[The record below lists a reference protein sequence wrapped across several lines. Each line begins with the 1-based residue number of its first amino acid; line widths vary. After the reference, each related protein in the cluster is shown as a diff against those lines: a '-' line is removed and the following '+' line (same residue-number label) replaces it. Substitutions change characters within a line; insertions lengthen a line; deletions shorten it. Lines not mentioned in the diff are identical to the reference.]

1 MLNVAFDTHE
11 FVKELQ
17 NSGFQEQ
24 QAEALSR
31 AMKKAQET
39 HLDQLATKHDL
50 SEAKLELIKWMIG
63 TAGAIIGILFALLR
77 FLPPAV

>member
-1 MLNVAFDTHE
+1 LLLLNVAFDTHE

-39 HLDQLATKHDL
+39 HLDQLATKHDH
-50 SEAKLELIKWMIG
+50 S
-63 TAGAIIGILFALLR
+63 
-77 FLPPAV
+77 